1 MKENNNSKI
10 EGIRKPVNV
19 LFTGL
24 IREPEL
30 FKQSIIDLI
39 GLRKEGLV
47 DKIYLSTWIG
57 EVEKY
62 PKIHKFLTKNKVKII
77 RSTEPNPRGT
87 LRSPTI
93 WCQMKALEAGLSHVE
108 KDKFVLKTRTD
119 VYIDPRFLR
128 KLFKEKENL
137 LKITKSLPKGNIFR
151 YKIWIFYYELKTPFH
166 MGEECFFGQRNDLKN
181 LINYEE
187 SYDTNYKIGGGISH
201 IRRYIHPFLKMYPIF
216 EVYLRKYA
224 KDEFFKSL
232 IEKEKIF
239 FKSQL
244 YAKYFPHRFGL
255 RGFLREF
262 GFLRRLNKSN
272 KLKTLA
278 KKLEGEEFLDILV
291 AYYSILYSHFYVDNV
306 SFKDQV
312 KFYGKKSANV
322 DVDPTDL
329 DKNFSKE
336 KIFASQAGGQI
347 FAYDMEFLENIC
359 NKKIKKSPLSERLMQ
374 AIDRFNQQK

>member
-1 MKENNNSKI
+1 MKKNNWKNKSIK
-10 EGIRKPVNV
+10 KPVDI

-24 IREPEL
+24 IRNPEMFEQTL
-30 FKQSIIDLI
+30 TDLEN
-39 GLRKEGLV
+39 LRKEGLV
-47 DKIYLSTWIG
+47 DKIFLSTWLG

-62 PKIHKFLTKNKVKII
+62 PAIQELLNKHNIKII
-77 RSTEPNPRGT
+77 RSEEPKPRGT

-93 WCQMKALEAGLSHVE
+93 WCQMKALEAGLSHIK

-119 VYIDPRFLR
+119 VYINPKFLR
-128 KLFKEKENL
+128 KLFTEKENL

-151 YKIWIFYYELKTPFH
+151 YKIWIFYYEIKTPFH
-166 MGEECFFGQRNDLKN
+166 MGEECFFGQRGDLKN
-181 LINYEE
+181 LINYDE

-201 IRRYIHPFLKMYPIF
+201 IRRYVHPFLKTYPIF
-216 EVYLRKYA
+216 ETYLKYYA
-224 KDEFFKSL
+224 RDEFLKSL
-232 IEKEKIF
+232 IEKEKVF

-262 GFLRRLNKSN
+262 SFLRKLNKSN
-272 KLKTLA
+272 KLKTLSR
-278 KKLEGEEFLDILV
+278 KLEEEEFLDIL
-291 AYYSILYSHFYVDNV
+291 ATYYSILYSHFYVDNV

-347 FAYDMEFLENIC
+347 FAYDMEFLDNIC
-359 NKKIKKSPLSERLMQ
+359 NKKIIKSQLSDRLMR

>member
-1 MKENNNSKI
+1 MKNKSTK
-10 EGIRKPVNV
+10 KPADI

-24 IREPEL
+24 IRTPEM
-30 FKQSIIDLI
+30 FKQTVADLED
-39 GLRKEGLV
+39 LRKEGLV
-47 DKIYLSTWIG
+47 NQILLSTWFG

-62 PKIHKFLTKNKVKII
+62 PDIQEFLNKHNVKVI
-77 RSTEPNPRGT
+77 RSEEPKPRGT
-87 LRSPTI
+87 LRSSTI

-119 VYIDPRFLR
+119 VYMNPEFLR

-151 YKIWIFYYELKTPFH
+151 YKIWIFYYEIKTPFH
-166 MGEECFFGQRNDLKN
+166 MGEECFFGQRDDLKN

-187 SYDTNYKIGGGISH
+187 SYDKDYQIGGGISH
-201 IRRYIHPFLKMYPIF
+201 IRRYVHPFLKVYPIF
-216 EVYLRKYA
+216 ETYLKYYA
-224 KDEFFKSL
+224 RDEFFKSL
-232 IEKEKIF
+232 IEKEKFF

-244 YAKYFPHRFGL
+244 YAKYFPHNFGL
-255 RGFLREF
+255 RGFLRKF
-262 GFLRRLNKSN
+262 KTLKFLNKNN
-272 KLKTLA
+272 KFKTLS
-278 KKLEGEEFLDILV
+278 KRLEKEEFLDILA
-291 AYYSILYSHFYVDNV
+291 AYYSILYSHFYIDNV

-312 KFYGKKSANV
+312 QFYGKKSANV
-322 DVDPTDL
+322 DVDSIDL

-347 FAYDMEFLENIC
+347 FAYDMSFLENVC
-359 NKKIKKSPLSERLMQ
+359 NKTLKKSSLSERLMQ

>member
-1 MKENNNSKI
+1 MRNKEIK
-10 EGIRKPVNV
+10 KPVDI

-24 IREPEL
+24 IRTPEM
-30 FKQSIIDLI
+30 FKQTVADLED
-39 GLRKEGLV
+39 LRKEGLV
-47 DKIYLSTWIG
+47 NQILLSTWLG

-62 PKIHKFLTKNKVKII
+62 PTIQEFLNKHSVKII
-77 RSTEPNPRGT
+77 RSEEPKPRGT

-93 WCQMKALEAGLSHVE
+93 WCQMKALEAGLNNIE

-119 VYIDPRFLR
+119 VHINPEFLK
-128 KLFKEKENL
+128 KLFTEKEKL
-137 LKITKSLPKGNIFR
+137 LKITKDLPYGNIFK
-151 YKIWIFYYELKTPFH
+151 YKIWIFYYEIKTPFH
-166 MGEECFFGQRNDLKN
+166 MGEECFFGQRDDLKN

-187 SYDTNYKIGGGISH
+187 SYDTNYRIGGGISH
-201 IRRYIHPFLKMYPIF
+201 IRRYIHPFLNRYPIF
-216 EVYLRKYA
+216 ETYLKSYA

-232 IEKEKIF
+232 IEKEKVF

-244 YAKYFPHRFGL
+244 YAKYYPHNFGL
-255 RGFLREF
+255 RGFLRKF
-262 GFLRRLNKSN
+262 NFLRKLNKHN
-272 KLKTLA
+272 KLKTLT
-278 KKLEGEEFLDILV
+278 KRLEKEEFLDILA
-291 AYYSILYSHFYVDNV
+291 AYYSILYSHFYVDNS

-347 FAYDMEFLENIC
+347 FAYDMNFLNNVC
-359 NKKIKKSPLSERLMQ
+359 NKKLKKSLASDKLME

>member
-1 MKENNNSKI
+1 MKNKSIK
-10 EGIRKPVNV
+10 KAVDV

-24 IREPEL
+24 IRDQEM
-30 FKQSIIDLI
+30 FMQSLSDLEA
-39 GLRKEGLV
+39 LRKKGL
-47 DKIYLSTWIG
+47 IEHIFLSTWLG

-62 PKIHKFLTKNKVKII
+62 PNIQELLNKHNVKII
-77 RSTEPNPRGT
+77 KTEEPKPRGT

-93 WCQMKALEAGLSHVE
+93 WCQMKALEVGLNHIE

-119 VYIDPRFLR
+119 VYINPEFLK
-128 KLFKEKENL
+128 KLFTEKENL
-137 LKITKSLPKGNIFR
+137 LKITKDLPYGNIFK
-151 YKIWIFYYELKTPFH
+151 YKIWVFYYEIKTPFH
-166 MGEECFFGQRNDLKN
+166 MGEECFFGQRDDLKN

-201 IRRYIHPFLKMYPIF
+201 IRRYVHPFLKTYPIF
-216 EVYLRKYA
+216 EVYLRNYA

-232 IEKEKIF
+232 IEKEKVF

-244 YAKYFPHRFGL
+244 YAKYYPHNFGL
-255 RGFLREF
+255 RGFLRKF
-262 GFLRRLNKSN
+262 NFLRKLNKHN
-272 KLKTLA
+272 KLKTLTKRLE
-278 KKLEGEEFLDILV
+278 KKDFLDILA
-291 AYYSILYSHFYVDNV
+291 AYYSILYSHFYVDNS

-312 KFYGKKSANV
+312 KFYGKKSANI

-347 FAYDMEFLENIC
+347 FAYDTNFLNNVC
-359 NKKIKKSPLSERLMQ
+359 NKKLKKSPASDKLIE
-374 AIDRFNQQK
+374 AIERFNCQK